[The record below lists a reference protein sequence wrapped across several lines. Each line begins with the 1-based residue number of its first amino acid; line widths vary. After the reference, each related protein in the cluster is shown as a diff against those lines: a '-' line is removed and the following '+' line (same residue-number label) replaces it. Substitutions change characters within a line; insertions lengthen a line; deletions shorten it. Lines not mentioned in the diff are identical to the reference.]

1 MNEVLG
7 FAAVI
12 VSILAAQL
20 FNNSR
25 LNAVESRLEARLDR
39 MQAEF
44 DGRLEQ
50 LHAESNGRMNELNGR
65 IDRLQTELIGR
76 TDRIQADLAQFYREL
91 GRHDAKIESIEK
103 KAG

>member
-20 FNNSR
+20 FNNAR
-25 LNAVESRLEARLDR
+25 LNAVESRLEAR
-39 MQAEF
+39 
-44 DGRLEQ
+44 
-50 LHAESNGRMNELNGR
+50 
-65 IDRLQTELIGR
+65 IDRLQTEFNGR
-76 TDRIQADLAQFYREL
+76 MDRMQTEFNGRLDRMHAELSGRMDRIQADLAQFFREL
-91 GRHDAKIESIEK
+91 GRQDARIESIEK